1 MTQERGKLIEHSEV
15 TTEKVIP
22 IDKPF
27 TSLFSTPT
35 NNQRKKHFAST
46 WLKAIKYHRKK
57 LRKQKKIYCSLRE
70 CQLGISWG
78 QEGQK
83 VTSSNYTDI
92 EAATGGTS
100 SHKQFWKK
108 PSHAKKYRCK

>member
-1 MTQERGKLIEHSEV
+1 MKSQEKRF
-15 TTEKVIP
+15 IP

-35 NNQRKKHFAST
+35 NKQRKKHFAST
-46 WLKAIKYHRKK
+46 WLKAIKVP
-57 LRKQKKIYCSLRE
+57 QKEAKEAEKIYCSLRE

-78 QEGQK
+78 KEGQK
-83 VTSSNYTDI
+83 VTSSNFTDI

-108 PSHAKKYRCK
+108 PSSAKKYSCK